1 MESPVSTEA
10 ELAAD
15 GGAGGSA
22 LREDVRSLWDAAR
35 SLTHDHLQL
44 AALEAKRAGESLVT
58 MVVAGVALAV
68 LIVSAWLGLVSAAVL
83 VSVDRGVSTGFALL
97 GAVGVN
103 VVVAFVL
110 YGFIRRR
117 SHRLRFPA
125 TIRSLRPSE
134 AQRDPGDPT

>member
-1 MESPVSTEA
+1 MESPVLTEA
-10 ELAAD
+10 EVAAA

-22 LREDVRSLWDAAR
+22 LLEDVKSLWDAAR

-44 AALEAKRAGESLVT
+44 AALEAKLAGQSLVT
-58 MVVAGVALAV
+58 MVVAGVALAI

-83 VSVDRGVSTGFALL
+83 VLVDRGVSAGVALL
-97 GAVGVN
+97 AAVGVN
-103 VVVAFVL
+103 LVVAFIL

-125 TIRSLRPSE
+125 TIRSLRPSA
-134 AQRDPGDPT
+134 AQRDPGGPT